1 MIRSSKYHPFMV
13 YLEPKE
19 IKRLK
24 RFSTKYKT
32 PMTQVV
38 REAIEARLS
47 VGDSFTNG
55 FNTGLDKAVEVIKDA
70 QWAQMRFPSGIS
82 IAELIDQELKSQ
94 KMRFFDEEKSDGSA

>member
-1 MIRSSKYHPFMV
+1 MTRSLKYHPFMV

-24 RFSTKYKT
+24 KFSAKHKI

-38 REAIEARLS
+38 REAITARLS

-55 FNTGLDKAVEVIKDA
+55 FNVGVEKAISTLNDA
-70 QWAQMRFPSGIS
+70 QWAQMRFPSGLS
-82 IAELIDQELKSQ
+82 IAELIDQELSNQ
-94 KMRFFDEEKSDGSA
+94 KMRFFDEEGSGE

>member
-24 RFSTKYKT
+24 KFSVKHKI

-38 REAIEARLS
+38 REAI
-47 VGDSFTNG
+47 
-55 FNTGLDKAVEVIKDA
+55 DA
-70 QWAQMRFPSGIS
+70 FPSGMS
-82 IAELIDQELKSQ
+82 IAELIDQDLSDK
-94 KMRFFDEEKSDGSA
+94 KMRFFDEETTRE

>member
-24 RFSTKYKT
+24 KFSVKHKI
-32 PMTQVV
+32 PMTQIV
-38 REAIEARLS
+38 REAIDARLS

-55 FNTGLDKAVEVIKDA
+55 FNTGIDKAVEIVKAA

-82 IAELIDQELKSQ
+82 IAELIDQDLSDK
-94 KMRFFDEEKSDGSA
+94 KMRFFDDEKSDGSA

>member
-1 MIRSSKYHPFMV
+1 MI

-24 RFSTKYKT
+24 RFSVKHKI

-38 REAIEARLS
+38 REAVEARLS
-47 VGDSFTNG
+47 IGDSFTNG
-55 FNTGLDKAVEVIKDA
+55 FNAGIDKAVEIVKAA

-82 IAELIDQELKSQ
+82 IAELIDQDLSGK
-94 KMRFFDEEKSDGSA
+94 KMRFFDEDTDGSA